1 MTRAAVRLVPVVP
14 VLGGAWFTEW
24 LVQSTAGTAGS
35 GFGGALATGALAW
48 ATYAIIDRFQR

>member
-1 MTRAAVRLVPVVP
+1 VVP